1 MGYFGFCATFS
12 PLTDVFIA
20 VQFCFSVRE
29 MDVKRGGGGFHI
41 NLSIHPF
48 HSPKRLRLQWRDQGY
63 KATRNPPNAAE
74 KKKKLQTA
82 SAILTGK
89 NLEPNFLFAL

>member
-1 MGYFGFCATFS
+1 MGCFGVCGTWP

-20 VQFCFSVRE
+20 LQFCLSVKE
-29 MDVKRGGGGFHI
+29 MDVKKGGGLHI

-63 KATRNPPNAAE
+63 KATRNPPNAVN
-74 KKKKLQTA
+74 K
-82 SAILTGK
+82 
-89 NLEPNFLFAL
+89 

>member
-1 MGYFGFCATFS
+1 MGYFGFCATFP

-63 KATRNPPNAAE
+63 KATRNPPNAA